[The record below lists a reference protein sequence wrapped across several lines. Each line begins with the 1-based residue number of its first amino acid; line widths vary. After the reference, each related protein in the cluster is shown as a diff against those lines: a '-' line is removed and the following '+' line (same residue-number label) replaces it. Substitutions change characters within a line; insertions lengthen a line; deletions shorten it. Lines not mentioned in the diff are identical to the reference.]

1 MSEIRIGLRYA
12 KSLFD
17 KANEAKNLDKVA
29 SDVND
34 FLGTLASSRDLEVML
49 NSPIIKREVKVS
61 VLNGIFKTF
70 QKDTLGF
77 FELTVNKHREMFL
90 KSAAQQFVVLYN
102 QYKGVAVANVVSAV
116 KLDDSTATQITDFVK
131 KQTGKN
137 SIELRQSIDSSVI
150 GGLVI
155 SFEDKL
161 YDTSI
166 NTQINKLKKELN
178 IA

>member
-17 KANEAKNLDKVA
+17 KANESNNLDKVA
-29 SDVND
+29 TDVNV
-34 FLGTLASSRDLEVML
+34 FLNTLADSRDLEVML
-49 NSPIIKREVKVS
+49 NSPVIKRDVKVS
-61 VLNGIFKTF
+61 VLNSIFKSF
-70 QKDTLGF
+70 QPDTLGF

-90 KSAAQQFVVLYN
+90 QAAAQQFIVLYN
-102 QYKGVAVANVVSAV
+102 SSKGIAIANVVSAV
-116 KLDDSTATQITDFVK
+116 KLDDSTANKITDFVK
-131 KQTGKN
+131 TQTGKQK
-137 SIELRQSIDSSVI
+137 IELRQSIDKSVI